1 MRSRN
6 TFLLTGILSVSLL
19 VAVVGLPEWASR
31 MSYAIEA
38 GEATAVAERLA
49 GVRDLST
56 AFRDVATAAKP
67 SVVSIRATQVV
78 RAGRSAPFGDVPM
91 FDSRLRDFFGDR
103 FPVPSFPDELRRTG
117 QGSGVI
123 ISDDGYILTNNH
135 VVADAKEIVVRLS
148 DDREKRAS
156 IVGADPKTDLAVVK
170 IEASGLHPAKFG
182 DSDALEVG
190 EWVLAIGSP
199 FGLRQTLTAGIVS
212 AKGRANMGIVD
223 YENFIQTDAAIN
235 PGNSGGPLLNL
246 RGEVVGINTAIFSRS
261 GGYMGIG
268 FSIPVNM
275 AERIQQRLIE
285 DGKVTRGYLGVM
297 IRELDEERVA
307 KLGLEENTGGVLV
320 DRVVDAGP
328 AAKAGL
334 LPEDVILGLDGT
346 PVSDVRR
353 LRERVAAVAPGK
365 VVELEILRA
374 GKRRQVKVDISELPA
389 GPRAAG

>member
-1 MRSRN
+1 
-6 TFLLTGILSVSLL
+6 
-19 VAVVGLPEWASR
+19 
-31 MSYAIEA
+31 
-38 GEATAVAERLA
+38 
-49 GVRDLST
+49 
-56 AFRDVATAAKP
+56 
-67 SVVSIRATQVV
+67 
-78 RAGRSAPFGDVPM
+78 
-91 FDSRLRDFFGDR
+91 
-103 FPVPSFPDELRRTG
+103 
-117 QGSGVI
+117 
-123 ISDDGYILTNNH
+123 
-135 VVADAKEIVVRLS
+135 
-148 DDREKRAS
+148 
-156 IVGADPKTDLAVVK
+156 
-170 IEASGLHPAKFG
+170 
-182 DSDALEVG
+182 
-190 EWVLAIGSP
+190 
-199 FGLRQTLTAGIVS
+199 
-212 AKGRANMGIVD
+212 
-223 YENFIQTDAAIN
+223 
-235 PGNSGGPLLNL
+235 
-246 RGEVVGINTAIFSRS
+246 
-261 GGYMGIG
+261 MGIG

-320 DRVVDAGP
+320 DRVVDEGP